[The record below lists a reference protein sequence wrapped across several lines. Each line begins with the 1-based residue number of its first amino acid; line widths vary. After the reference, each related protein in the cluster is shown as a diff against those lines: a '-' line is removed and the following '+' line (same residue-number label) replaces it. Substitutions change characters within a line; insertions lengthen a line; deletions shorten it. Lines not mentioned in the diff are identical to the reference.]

1 MQRPCVRLQKR
12 TWARCQGKRLS
23 HRFWLVV
30 HRTQKASPT
39 TSVLSPG
46 GLQVLHPAPSAW
58 SVPTALP
65 RRREGSLAATPTS
78 GKPRCPLLCTVYMNE
93 KGWCSRTR
101 KRGRRYSWEQKVEQL
116 HEATR
121 PRLYLQEK
129 RPPGGLFEHA
139 RPGPPLGSPRDCN
152 PAGAP
157 EPGAGSSSQAV
168 NELRVCEVK
177 DEHLKS
183 GSARFSNVPARRLH
197 SCRDWP
203 YAPSCKQLAVK
214 TLQKCVLESRGWRM
228 TIPGPACIFPLPQGV
243 FTKKKQ
249 KKTPT
254 PCLCQLGKDA

>member
-1 MQRPCVRLQKR
+1 MRRGG
-12 TWARCQGKRLS
+12 AQGPGSEAGAIPGSRRLS
-23 HRFWLVV
+23 N
-30 HRTQKASPT
+30 
-39 TSVLSPG
+39 
-46 GLQVLHPAPSAW
+46 
-58 SVPTALP
+58 
-65 RRREGSLAATPTS
+65 
-78 GKPRCPLLCTVYMNE
+78 C
-93 KGWCSRTR
+93 
-101 KRGRRYSWEQKVEQL
+101 
-116 HEATR
+116 TR
-121 PRLYLQEK
+121 PRAHVCISRRSGHLVACLNTHG
-129 RPPGGLFEHA
+129 RGHLSV
-139 RPGPPLGSPRDCN
+139 LRDCN

-203 YAPSCKQLAVK
+203 YAPSCKQFAMK

-228 TIPGPACIFPLPQGV
+228 TIPGPVCIFPLPQGV